1 MILSWWPELVLWHPA
16 VKAPP
21 RTSLPVNMTRESFS
35 TTRIYCEQHWGSLR
49 CRSIF
54 VSGMPL
60 RGWRDTSEI
69 GRRPSLTTPA
79 PTGIIWP
86 SCISCVFL
94 FWLHHSNGAL
104 PQSLCIPIAWS
115 GLLDVDMA
123 WKWRLISQLAFL
135 TWNVVI
141 NSSLSNGASW
151 QERPCAVAGPTFH
164 LSSKS
169 WVCRYPLP
177 YLFSLVF
184 LVLEIEPWTSHTLS
198 KHYPSNTPWTLLTT
212 LSPHRCQ
219 WVVAR
224 VWPTKHCPK
233 EVISMLF

>member
-141 NSSLSNGASW
+141 NSSLSNGGLLAGKALCCG
-151 QERPCAVAGPTFH
+151 RPH
-164 LSSKS
+164 LSSGFQE
-169 WVCRYPLP
+169 LG
-177 YLFSLVF
+177 L
-184 LVLEIEPWTSHTLS
+184 
-198 KHYPSNTPWTLLTT
+198 
-212 LSPHRCQ
+212 
-219 WVVAR
+219 
-224 VWPTKHCPK
+224 
-233 EVISMLF
+233 